1 MIIKKLHLQNY
12 KTYYGQQELNL
23 EIPKDIREKGQ
34 QNIILVGGL
43 NGAGK
48 TTILKAIHYALFGE
62 RGMTPTEHKR
72 QFSNVLNNTFFEEG
86 GRECSIRLTL
96 ELDAGEEWELSV
108 KWTFNHN
115 KVLVHENRG
124 ITVRKPGMM
133 GGKKAN
139 IENINAYYH
148 FIDKMIPYHAAPF
161 FIFDGEEIKD
171 IILRQNSQEM
181 KEAIHKI
188 SGIET
193 YKQLIKDLE
202 KLKTSV
208 VAEVAKAKNQASVSN
223 YKSMLDE
230 IEAEISTL
238 EQKREIH
245 LRDRSQLNRL
255 LDEAKKDRNN
265 KLLLNSRSRE
275 TIIKK
280 QGQISEKLNTSMQSL
295 NSLIKDKAIEIVLS
309 EKIIALQ
316 NCLKREYDQRQK
328 KLLQEAKMT
337 PYYTF
342 FNQLIQQPITPRL
355 SDEQLVQLREAG
367 ELLWKKE
374 NKIQDSS
381 IQANSELHDLT
392 SSDFNY
398 LISITKSGKAN
409 VVQLINMIEELQIS
423 LNTIET
429 ELRNAPE
436 SVDLQD
442 ENNKLD
448 LLTKKIGVLDV
459 KLRSTNAKLQ
469 NLKEEKTK
477 QQNHITRMSG
487 NIINSEQLTQRLNII
502 TKLENTM
509 KQYVQ
514 EMTQIKAE
522 FIKEEFANMLMTL
535 FRKQDEFGQI
545 EFDINTYT
553 IRLYNERHQEISI
566 QDRSAGEM
574 QMIASSLIW
583 ALTKASDLSLPMVI
597 DTPLG
602 RLDSHH
608 RNHLIHHYYKNLS
621 EQVIILSTDTEVTQE
636 YISLMK
642 QNSYRQC
649 MLDYDQNKKYT
660 IIRDG
665 YFDFIK
671 V

>member
-1 MIIKKLHLQNY
+1 MILKKLHLQNY
-12 KTYYGQQELNL
+12 KTYYGQQELNFD
-23 EIPKDIREKGQ
+23 IPKDVREKGQ

-62 RGMTPTEHKR
+62 RGMSPTEHKR

-96 ELDAGEEWELSV
+96 ELDATEEWELIV

-115 KVLVHENRG
+115 KVLVHENRE
-124 ITVRKPGMM
+124 ITVKKPGMM

-139 IENINAYYH
+139 VENINAYYRY
-148 FIDKMIPYHAAPF
+148 IDRMIPYHSAPF

-188 SGIET
+188 SGIEA
-193 YKQLIKDLE
+193 YKQLIKDLD

-208 VAEVAKAKNQASVSN
+208 VAEISKAENQSAVSN
-223 YKSMLDE
+223 YINKLED
-230 IEAEISTL
+230 IEAEISVL
-238 EQKREIH
+238 EQKRESN
-245 LRDRSQLNRL
+245 LQDRTQLNHL
-255 LDEAKKDRNN
+255 LQEINMERNN

-280 QGQISEKLNTSMQSL
+280 QGQISEKLNSTLRSL
-295 NSLIKDKAIEIVLS
+295 HSLIQEKAIEIILS
-309 EKIIALQ
+309 EKINSLQ
-316 NCLKREYDQRQK
+316 TRLKQEYDQRQR

-337 PYYTF
+337 PYYAF
-342 FNQLIQQPITPRL
+342 FNQLVQQPITPPL
-355 SDEQLVQLREAG
+355 SDEQLLQLREAG

-374 NKIQDSS
+374 NKFQDS
-381 IQANSELHDLT
+381 IQTTSEHHDLT
-392 SSDFNY
+392 TSDFNY
-398 LISITKSGKAN
+398 LTSITKSSKSS
-409 VVQLINMIEELQIS
+409 VVQLINQLEDHQLS
-423 LNTIET
+423 LSAIET

-436 SVDLQD
+436 SVDLQN
-442 ENNKLD
+442 ENNKID
-448 LLTKKIGVLDV
+448 MLTKKIGVMDA
-459 KLRSTNAKLQ
+459 KFRSINSKLQ
-469 NLKEEKTK
+469 NLKEEKSK
-477 QQNHITRMSG
+477 QQNQITRMSG
-487 NIINSEQLTQRLNII
+487 SIINSEQFTQRLNVIN
-502 TKLENTM
+502 KLESII

-514 EMTQIKAE
+514 EMTQLKAE
-522 FIKEEFANMLMTL
+522 FIKEEFAKMLLTL

-545 EFDINTYT
+545 EFDIHTYV
-553 IRLYNERHQEISI
+553 IRLYNDRHQEISI
-566 QDRSAGEM
+566 HDRSAGEM

-602 RLDSHH
+602 RLDSQH

-642 QNSYRQC
+642 QHSYRQYL
-649 MLDYDQNKKYT
+649 LDYDQNKKYT
-660 IIRDG
+660 VIRDG